1 VVVFLLDHL
10 EGGIAGRWYPGR
22 TWHADE
28 MITRNYCCY
37 LSAGGRIKYLREVI
51 LPLPIGDVKR
61 LRCSCKGLFGVP
73 ILLKLMD
80 MLYAHIQEFWSYFSL
95 QGVVV

>member
-1 VVVFLLDHL
+1 
-10 EGGIAGRWYPGR
+10 
-22 TWHADE
+22 

-51 LPLPIGDVKR
+51 LPLPIGDVNR
-61 LRCSCKGLFGVP
+61 LRSCKGLFGVP

-80 MLYAHIQEFWSYFSL
+80 MLSAHIQEFWSYFSL